1 MTTDAPTRPA
11 DEAAPQRP
19 SGRGRTALIGWGVAA
34 LVAAVAPLLANERQ
48 VFVLMIVLVL
58 AVFATSY
65 NILLGYTGMVSFA
78 HAAYYGVGAYT
89 VTLLWAHLQ
98 LPVLVGFVLAPF
110 VAALIAYLTGLVAL
124 RATRLYF
131 ALLTLALGQ
140 LLYVVTFQ
148 WRGLTRGD
156 DGIHGLPL
164 PAFLM
169 PTTNRYYFLLAMAAI
184 ALAIMGVA
192 MRSPFGAT
200 LQAIRENR
208 DRAGFL
214 GIKVKR
220 YELAAFTLGGAFAG
234 YAGAMYVLFD
244 RGSFPLLLHWT
255 TSAEPIFVTL
265 IGGLNSF
272 AGPMVG
278 AVIFG
283 LLRDWIT
290 RRFLYWGAVLGVVLL
305 GIILFLPGGTV
316 EGVQRLARR
325 ARGGG
330 GGRPGDRAASSPRAA
345 TASEDDPTEP
355 APSARGGDA

>member
-1 MTTDAPTRPA
+1 MIDRTR
-11 DEAAPQRP
+11 
-19 SGRGRTALIGWGVAA
+19 IGWGIALGAA
-34 LVAAVAPLLANERQ
+34 AIAPLLASERQ
-48 VFVLMIVLVL
+48 VFVLMVVLIL

-78 HAAYYGVGAYT
+78 HAAYYGIGAYA
-89 VTLLWAHLQ
+89 VTLLWVHLGWPA
-98 LPVLVGFVLAPF
+98 LAGFLLAPF
-110 VAALIAYLTGLVAL
+110 VAGAAAFITGLAAL

-140 LLYVVTFQ
+140 LLYVVMFQ

-156 DGIHGLPL
+156 DGIHGLEMPS
-164 PAFLM
+164 FLL
-169 PTTNRYYFLLAMAAI
+169 PTTNRYYFLLLLTAV
-184 ALAIMGVA
+184 ALVIMGIA

-234 YAGAMYVLFD
+234 YAGGMYALFD

-272 AGPMVG
+272 AGPAVG

-290 RRFLYWGAVLGVVLL
+290 REFLYWGAALGAVLL
-305 GIILFLPGGTV
+305 GIILFLPGGIV
-316 EGVQRLARR
+316 EGVQRVTRWLRR
-325 ARGGG
+325 RRG
-330 GGRPGDRAASSPRAA
+330 R
-345 TASEDDPTEP
+345 EP
-355 APSARGGDA
+355 APPGETPVEETAPVAGGPRA

>member
-1 MTTDAPTRPA
+1 MTRL
-11 DEAAPQRP
+11 
-19 SGRGRTALIGWGVAA
+19 SRTQLGWGAALLAA
-34 LVAAVAPLLANERQ
+34 LVAPVLANERQ
-48 VFVLMIVLVL
+48 IFVLMVILIL

-78 HAAYYGVGAYT
+78 HGAYYGVGAYT
-89 VTLLWAHLQ
+89 VTLLWVHLGWSA
-98 LPVLVGFVLAPF
+98 LAGFLLAPF
-110 VAALIAYLTGLVAL
+110 IAGAAAFLTGLAAL

-140 LLYVVTFQ
+140 LLFVVMFQ
-148 WRGLTRGD
+148 WRHLTRGD
-156 DGIHGLPL
+156 DGIHGMPL
-164 PAFLM
+164 PEILL
-169 PTTNRYYFLLAMAAI
+169 PTINRYYFLLALTAA
-184 ALAIMGVA
+184 ALLIMGLA

-214 GIKVKR
+214 GIRVKR

-234 YAGAMYVLFD
+234 YAGAMYAIFD

-272 AGPMVG
+272 AGPAVG

-290 RRFLYWGAVLGVVLL
+290 REVLYWGAVLGTVLL
-305 GIILFLPGGTV
+305 GIILFLPGGVV
-316 EGVQRLARR
+316 EGVQRLTRWLRR
-325 ARGGG
+325 RRSAQ
-330 GGRPGDRAASSPRAA
+330 P
-345 TASEDDPTEP
+345 PTEESAEQP
-355 APSARGGDA
+355 SDAPVGTHSSGGTT

>member
-1 MTTDAPTRPA
+1 MAQLNRTR
-11 DEAAPQRP
+11 
-19 SGRGRTALIGWGVAA
+19 LGWGIALLAA
-34 LVAAVAPLLANERQ
+34 LLAPLLATERQ
-48 VFVLMIVLVL
+48 VFVLMVVLIL

-89 VTLLWAHLQ
+89 VTLLWAHLGWSA
-98 LPVLVGFVLAPF
+98 LAGFVLAPF
-110 VAALIAYLTGLVAL
+110 VAGAAAFLTGLVAL
-124 RATRLYF
+124 RATHLYF
-131 ALLTLALGQ
+131 ALLTLAIGQ
-140 LLYVVTFQ
+140 LLFVVMFQ

-156 DGIHGLPL
+156 DGIHGMTLPEAL
-164 PAFLM
+164 L
-169 PTTNRYYFLLAMAAI
+169 PTTSRYYFLLLLTAV
-184 ALAIMGVA
+184 ALLAMGVA

-214 GIKVKR
+214 GIRVKR

-234 YAGAMYVLFD
+234 YAGAMYALFD

-272 AGPMVG
+272 AGPAVG
-278 AVIFG
+278 AIIFG

-290 RRFLYWGAVLGVVLL
+290 REFLYWGAALGAVLL
-305 GIILFLPGGTV
+305 GIILFLPGGVV

-325 ARGGG
+325 LRRRRPSEPQAASEPWQATDSKAPDQDRAPTPG
-330 GGRPGDRAASSPRAA
+330 GGR
-345 TASEDDPTEP
+345 T
-355 APSARGGDA
+355 